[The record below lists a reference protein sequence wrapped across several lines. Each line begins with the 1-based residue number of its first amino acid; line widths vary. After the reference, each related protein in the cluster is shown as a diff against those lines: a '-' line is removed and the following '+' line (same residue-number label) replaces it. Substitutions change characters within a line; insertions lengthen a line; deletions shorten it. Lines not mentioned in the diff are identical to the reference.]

1 VETVA
6 VKYCVRSVSQETQVA
21 QKKYLFQLGTAHL
34 RAYTA
39 HARAARWA
47 AAASSL
53 QVETSSFWFAL

>member
-1 VETVA
+1 M
-6 VKYCVRSVSQETQVA
+6 SQETQA
-21 QKKYLFQLGTAHL
+21 TEKYLSVDGTAHL

>member
-1 VETVA
+1 MA
-6 VKYCVRSVSQETQVA
+6 VKYCVRSVSQETQR
-21 QKKYLFQLGTAHL
+21 QNKNICLNIGTAHL